1 MWTQLEQLKKLLHSV
16 QKWMELSTSKL
27 QIDNLTTER
36 AYQLATTSSAT
47 IVKEFDLEDAD
58 TKAFL
63 QSWIEVGFFC
73 GFLAGSQI
81 KNISDD
87 YLPKVFAADLTKK
100 TFDKLLEEPVSP
112 LVLGLDE
119 SLIRILRLAHESS
132 LYAGFVSGFNDTGS
146 GETFDPFNTEKLF
159 S

>member
-1 MWTQLEQLKKLLHSV
+1 MWSQTEQLKKLLHSV
-16 QKWMELSTSKL
+16 QKWMELSLSKL
-27 QIDNLTTER
+27 NIDDTTAER
-36 AYQLATTSSAT
+36 GYELAIVSAAK
-47 IVKEFDLEDAD
+47 ILKEFDLDDIE
-58 TKAFL
+58 TLAFL
-63 QSWIEVGFFC
+63 QTWIRVGFFC

-81 KNISDD
+81 KAITDD
-87 YLPKVFAADLTKK
+87 YLPKTFAADLTKK

-132 LYAGFVSGFNDTGS
+132 LYAGFVSGSNDTGS
-146 GETFDPFNTEKLF
+146 DETFDPSSPEKLF